1 MGDSLFQRSFAGGE
15 LAPVLH
21 ARADTTKYV
30 TAVKTCKNF
39 LVRREGGV
47 SNRPGLRFI
56 AAAKTATVGT
66 KLMRF
71 VSNVAN
77 QSVLI
82 EMGAGYF
89 RFFRNGAAITV
100 SGVAAYNGG
109 TAYVPGDLVVSAGV
123 NYYCV
128 ANTTGNAPPNVIYW
142 YALPGNLY
150 EIPTPYSLAN
160 LPQWNQSG
168 NVITLTHPNVAP
180 QELTFVA
187 LTRWVLSVVTTVPS
201 SQPPTA
207 LFSFGNNTVPA
218 WDATVTYQPGAI
230 VASGGNNYTCVQS
243 NLNKVPPNA
252 IFWLAIAATAL
263 DRRYVITALAPNTL
277 EESVASAVITVA
289 GCLAP
294 TAVAPNALTW
304 TPPTGGADSYLIYCD
319 PIGNNVFG
327 LVGASDTAALF
338 VDGGLT
344 PDFQSQPPVARA
356 LFANANEYPTAS
368 AYFQQR
374 RFFANTNLQPD
385 GVFASKTGFRA
396 NFGISTPLQDDDA
409 ITLRLAGNNHHP
421 VRHMIAL
428 KNGLVL
434 LTDGGEWML
443 TGGGGLSTPIT
454 PSSVNADQDT
464 YVGADAT
471 VRPVVIGSSIIYLQ
485 TRGSIV
491 RQLQFQQQVEGLA
504 GKDLTVYATHLFE
517 GKTIV
522 AADFQQVPDSIV
534 WCVRSDGV
542 LLGLTYI
549 PEQDVWGWHRH
560 ETWQNADMGLI
571 EDVCVVPETSEDGV
585 YVIVKRTINGADV
598 RYIERMNTRIIRDG
612 FFNADCFFLDA
623 GLSYAGAPASS
634 FTGLDH
640 LKGQV
645 VAVVA
650 DGAVIYN
657 GDPAGAS
664 AASFTLPTAGTIGIT
679 LPVGTPPAANVHIG
693 LAIRYPDL
701 ESLDID
707 LQGSN
712 VRDKQKAVHEVTLL
726 LEKSSRSFYAGPDV
740 AGLAQFAR
748 EAWEDAG
755 PQASGQFAIR
765 IPTSWTPYGRV
776 LIRQTDPLPLTIL
789 GILPNVEA
797 GG

>member
-1 MGDSLFQRSFAGGE
+1 MGQSLFQRSLAGGE

-21 ARADTTKYV
+21 ARADTAKYV
-30 TAVKTCKNF
+30 TAAKTVKNF
-39 LVRREGGV
+39 IVRREGGV
-47 SNRPGLRFI
+47 SNRPGLRYV
-56 AAAKTATVGT
+56 ATAKTATFGT

-82 EMGAGYF
+82 EMGSGCF
-89 RFFRNGAAITV
+89 RFFRNGAAVKVT
-100 SGVAAYNGG
+100 GVAAWSGATNY
-109 TAYVPGDLVVSAGV
+109 TVGDLVVSAGV

-128 ANTTGNAPPNVIYW
+128 QAHINQVPPNATYW
-142 YALPGNLY
+142 YALTADLY

-160 LPQWNQSG
+160 LPQWGQSG
-168 NVITLTHPNVAP
+168 NVITLTNPNVAP
-180 QELTFVA
+180 MELTFVT
-187 LTRWVLSVVTTVPS
+187 LTRWILTAVATGIK
-201 SQPPTA
+201 QAAPTA
-207 LFSFGNNTVPA
+207 LAGTGGNPVPA
-218 WDATVTYQPGAI
+218 WVATVQYQVGAI
-230 VASGGNNYTCVQS
+230 VSNGGTNYTCVQS
-243 NLNKVPPNA
+243 NLNQAPPNA
-252 IFWLAIAATAL
+252 TYWLALAATAL
-263 DRRYVITALAPNTL
+263 DRIYVVTALATDTL
-277 EESVASAVITVA
+277 EESIASATKTIAGFLVPVA
-289 GCLAP
+289 Q
-294 TAVAPNALTW
+294 APNALSW
-304 TPPTGGADSYLIYCD
+304 TPPAGTVDSYNVYCD
-319 PIGNNVFG
+319 PFGNGNFGFIGSS
-327 LVGASDTAALF
+327 ATAAF
-338 VDGGLT
+338 NDAGFT
-344 PDFQSQPPVARA
+344 PDFQQVPPTARV
-356 LFANANEYPTAS
+356 LFGNPNEYPSAS

-385 GVFASKTGFRA
+385 GVFGSKTGFNS
-396 NFGISTPLQDDDA
+396 NFGISTPIADDDA
-409 ITLRLAGNNHHP
+409 ITFRLAGNNHHP
-421 VRHMIAL
+421 VRHLVAL
-428 KNGLVL
+428 KSGLVL
-434 LTDGGEWML
+434 LTDGGEWAV
-443 TGGGGLSTPIT
+443 TGGGGPNTPIT
-454 PSSVNADQDT
+454 PSSINADQDT

-504 GKDLTVYATHLFE
+504 GKDMTVFATHLFE

-522 AADFQQVPDSIV
+522 GADFQQVPDSVI

-571 EDVCVVPETSEDGV
+571 EDVCVVPESNEDGV
-585 YVIVKRTINGADV
+585 YVIVKRTINGAAV
-598 RYIERMNTRIIRDG
+598 RYIERMNTRVIRDG
-612 FFNADCFFLDA
+612 FFNADCFFVDG
-623 GLSYAGAPASS
+623 GLSYSGVPVSS

-650 DGAVIYN
+650 DGRVIYN
-657 GDPAGAS
+657 GDPTGAS
-664 AASFTLPTAGTIGIT
+664 AAGFTLPTSGTIGLT
-679 LPVGTPPAANVHIG
+679 LPLGTPPASNVHIG

-701 ESLDID
+701 ETLDID

-712 VRDKQKAVHEVTLL
+712 VRDKQKAVHSITLL
-726 LEKSSRSFYAGPDV
+726 LDKSSRSFYAGPDE
-740 AGLAQFAR
+740 ASLTQFAP
-748 EAWEDAG
+748 ETWESAA
-755 PQASGQFAIR
+755 PQDTGQFRLR
-765 IPTSWTPYGRV
+765 ISANWNPYGRV